1 MITVGYVVTAVSVL
15 ESAGVA
21 QLTVAIS
28 VPPGTDPI
36 ETSFLLLV
44 NTNDG
49 TAAGLSSCLEIDLR
63 TEILSATESLT
74 TATRNH

>member
-1 MITVGYVVTAVSVL
+1 MITVGYVDTSVTVL

-28 VPPGTDPI
+28 VPPQGDPI
-36 ETSFLLLV
+36 ETSFFLLV

-49 TAAGLSSCLEIDLR
+49 TAAGLSPCLEFDLH
-63 TEILSATESLT
+63 ATNTSLPLT
-74 TATRNH
+74 NYSHA